1 MLRAKIKWF
10 RLGASGS
17 FSISKKLSQ
26 FGLLGFLFGVP
37 PETKGQV
44 PNAVAETPF
53 MAKIKAKSFELKLQL
68 SLRDYLH
75 MMEFCSNEPLTVAG
89 LTAPFGLT
97 LDDLAAVGIA
107 ADEASEFLLFGH
119 VADALAQEFEPGDA
133 IDCVDVALAAAD
145 LGFENAEPFI
155 ERGPYILA
163 DIFSR

>member
-1 MLRAKIKWF
+1 MT
-10 RLGASGS
+10 ASTNKTYS
-17 FSISKKLSQ
+17 
-26 FGLLGFLFGVP
+26 
-37 PETKGQV
+37 
-44 PNAVAETPF
+44 
-53 MAKIKAKSFELKLQL
+53 LKLQL
-68 SLRDYLH
+68 PLRDYLR
-75 MMEFCSNEPLTVAG
+75 MMEGCSNEPLTVAG

-107 ADEASEFLLFGH
+107 ADEACDFLLYGH
-119 VADALAQEFEPGDA
+119 VTEALAQDFEPGDA

>member
-1 MLRAKIKWF
+1 MT
-10 RLGASGS
+10 ASN
-17 FSISKKLSQ
+17 SKSY
-26 FGLLGFLFGVP
+26 
-37 PETKGQV
+37 
-44 PNAVAETPF
+44 
-53 MAKIKAKSFELKLQL
+53 ELKLQL
-68 SLRDYLH
+68 TLRDYLH
-75 MMEFCSNEPLTVAG
+75 MLEGCSNEPLTVAG

-107 ADEASEFLLFGH
+107 ADEASEFLVFGH
-119 VADALAQEFEPGDA
+119 VAEALSGDFEPGDA